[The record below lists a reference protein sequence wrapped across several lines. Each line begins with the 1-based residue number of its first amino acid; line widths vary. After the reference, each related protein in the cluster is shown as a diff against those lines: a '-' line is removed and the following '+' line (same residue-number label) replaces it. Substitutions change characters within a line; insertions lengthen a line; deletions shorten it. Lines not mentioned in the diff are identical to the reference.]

1 MKNILK
7 RLLIMGQVAMLTV
20 LVGLSSTAQA
30 VAPANSI
37 LQIEVT
43 VTIGGEALD
52 QEEGPVAGVKVD
64 LIPSEPSVSGMGEA
78 VFEGE
83 SATITY
89 IITTTA
95 NGEDIYTLTPE
106 LGEIEGVAGTPSLVI
121 APTTVEL
128 GATAVLS
135 VEGNEV
141 TVPFDG
147 AEDNSINGIV
157 RGANVVIGGQALT
170 VVGITDTEETSTI
183 QLSGSM
189 NPAPAQGTLVAE
201 FRSVTVTIANV
212 GSLEEAATPGSI
224 PVTLTAQS
232 GADQSLWSGL
242 GLASVSVGAE
252 VPATVELYAR
262 YLDGTTPAASSE
274 GGSPVTFAYPEDD
287 GETYYKPDSVEFT
300 AVPDTTLEY
309 LMVFHAGS
317 ADRADVVLRAN
328 ASSFLEYVPGSAK
341 LNNNGVD
348 DDEAECVVDEWCIAE
363 NSVAVGTVGKNDTY
377 YAVFQMKLASAESTA
392 TVACNSTNDCSAG
405 EQCVLTGGVGACV
418 VTSQSA
424 ESSGD
429 NEGGAQAPNLGN
441 IPPVAWTE
449 GNDACWDDRVDG
461 REDWGFEDGWVVGE
475 VRSVTR
481 LGLTLSQQQNRTSC
495 NASAADYR
503 TRSERVLTVFL
514 HQLLVDC
521 ACAI

>member
-52 QEEGPVAGVKVD
+52 QEEGPVAGVKVG
-64 LIPSEPSVSGMGEA
+64 LIPSEPTVSGMGEA

-95 NGEDIYTLTPE
+95 NGEDIYTLTPQ

-121 APTTVEL
+121 TPTTVEL

-135 VEGNEV
+135 VEGDEV

-189 NPAPAQGTLVAE
+189 APVPAQGTLIAE
-201 FRSVTVTIANV
+201 YRTVEVTIDNV
-212 GSLEEAATPGSI
+212 GSLEEAATTGSI

-232 GADQSLWSGL
+232 GADQSSWPGL
-242 GLASVSVGAE
+242 GLASVNVGAE
-252 VPATVELYAR
+252 APATVELYAR
-262 YLDGTTPAASSE
+262 YLDGTIPAASSE
-274 GGSPVTFAYPEDD
+274 AGSPVTFAYPEDD

-317 ADRADVVLRAN
+317 ADREDVVLRAN

-341 LNNNGVD
+341 LNNNGLDDREGECEVD
-348 DDEAECVVDEWCIAE
+348 SWCVDE
-363 NSVAVGTVGKNDTY
+363 NSIDVGPVAKNDTY
-377 YAVFQMKLASAESTA
+377 DAVFQMTVSGAEGTA
-392 TVACNSTNDCSAG
+392 TVACNSTNDCSEG

-418 VTSQSA
+418 VTSQPA

-429 NEGGAQAPNLGN
+429 NEAGAQDNENEAK
-441 IPPVAWTE
+441 VAWRWKRDLGFASQDE
-449 GNDACWDDRVDG
+449 VCWDAEG
-461 REDWGFEDGWVVGE
+461 GWVVGE
-475 VRSVTR
+475 VRRDVVRMLRDSISSEDIQHHCREFAVREARDSVP
-481 LGLTLSQQQNRTSC
+481 
-495 NASAADYR
+495 ASED
-503 TRSERVLTVFL
+503 
-514 HQLLVDC
+514 QKDDC
-521 ACAI
+521 GCAE